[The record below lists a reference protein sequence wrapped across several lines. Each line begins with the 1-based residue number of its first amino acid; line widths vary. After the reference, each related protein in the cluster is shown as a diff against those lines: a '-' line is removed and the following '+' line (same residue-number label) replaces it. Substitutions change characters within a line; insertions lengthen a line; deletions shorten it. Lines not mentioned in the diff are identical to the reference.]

1 MRAAGAG
8 SAGSGCCLSL
18 PPGRCSRRHP
28 APLPPP
34 AWGAHGLRGPR
45 CEQASTSVLYQ
56 ALHIR
61 LLSGRLGAGV
71 VAVDVGLGW
80 LLWRWGSF
88 SEGGGAGQ
96 EGPGKEKAM

>member
-1 MRAAGAG
+1 MAMAATV
-8 SAGSGCCLSL
+8 
-18 PPGRCSRRHP
+18 RSRRHP